1 MIEKKGEL
9 FKSVTN
15 VILST
20 RRMTENEK
28 DREFVEYV
36 VKMLVDKP
44 EDVKVERKIDEM
56 GVLITLD
63 VNPQD
68 MGMVIGR
75 EGMTAKALRTLLRV
89 IGARNNARV
98 NLKINEPE
106 GSTRPP
112 REPRENRENR
122 EPRDNR
128 ESSDGED
135 RGTVNDIPPR
145 EPEAP
150 AEKRSLDDVMND
162 IQI

>member
-1 MIEKKGEL
+1 
-9 FKSVTN
+9 
-15 VILST
+15 
-20 RRMTENEK
+20 MTENEK

-44 EDVKVERKIDEM
+44 EAVKVERKIDEM

-63 VNPQD
+63 VDPAD

-106 GSTRPP
+106 GSMRPP
-112 REPRENRENR
+112 REPREPRENR
-122 EPRDNR
+122 D
-128 ESSDGED
+128 SED

>member
-1 MIEKKGEL
+1 MTVNVKDKDFIE
-9 FKSVTN
+9 
-15 VILST
+15 
-20 RRMTENEK
+20 
-28 DREFVEYV
+28 YA
-36 VKMLVDKP
+36 VKMLVDNP

-63 VNPQD
+63 VNPKD

-106 GSTRPP
+106 GSERPP
-112 REPRENRENR
+112 REPREHTAFTT
-122 EPRDNR
+122 PVA
-128 ESSDGED
+128 
-135 RGTVNDIPPR
+135 T
-145 EPEAP
+145 EAP
-150 AEKRSLDDVMND
+150 KPAEEKKTLDDVMND